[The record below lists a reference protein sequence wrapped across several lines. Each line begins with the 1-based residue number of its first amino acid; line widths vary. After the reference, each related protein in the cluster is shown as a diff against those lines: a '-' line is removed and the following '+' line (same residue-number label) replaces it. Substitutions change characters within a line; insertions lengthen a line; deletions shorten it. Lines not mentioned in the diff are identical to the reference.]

1 MEPMNL
7 LWVALGYL
15 VGSLSGARIVGRI
28 MLPHRTVEDMTVIV
42 DGTGTRAPATGVSP
56 STLYARSGPR
66 AGLPAAAIDISKS
79 LVPTL
84 AAVILTDSSGLPVL
98 VAAAALIGHVFPV
111 YHQFKGGFGISPIL
125 GALLAIDPWS
135 LVVAI
140 SLFGLLGLV
149 LGSAYLAIEM
159 WPVGLIGWFAVF
171 GDEWELG
178 YAVLANVVYWSK
190 SWREGVA
197 AYRSWLRD
205 SRSWRQRVADFKT
218 YPDYEAP

>member
-1 MEPMNL
+1 MQLVNL
-7 LWVALGYL
+7 LWVVLGYL
-15 VGSLSGARIVGRI
+15 AGSLSGARIVGRFK
-28 MLPHRTVEDMTVIV
+28 LPNRTVEDMMVIV
-42 DGTGTRAPATGVSP
+42 DGTGARAPATGVSP

-66 AGLPAAAIDISKS
+66 AGLAAAAIDIIKCF
-79 LVPTL
+79 VPTL
-84 AAVILTDSSGLPVL
+84 LAVISSDSSALPVL
-98 VAAAALIGHVFPV
+98 VAAAALIGHVFPI
-111 YHQFKGGFGISPIL
+111 YHGFKGGFGVSPIL

-171 GDEWELG
+171 GDEWELA
-178 YAVLANVVYWSK
+178 YAVLANLVYWSK
-190 SWREGVA
+190 SWRESVA

-205 SRSWRQRVADFKT
+205 RRSWRERVADFKT